1 MAKKKQQKLELT
13 WIGKGDE
20 PTLEP
25 RILIENPEYSYG
37 DSNSDNMLIHG
48 DNLLALKALEQD
60 YAGKIKCIY
69 IDPPYNTGSRIDAD
83 GKEVGYE
90 DGIEHSEWLS
100 MMKPRLELLKN
111 LLHEDGTLAV
121 QIDDNEYA
129 RLYML
134 LLEVFHSQKNLKTI
148 CVKMSEATGVKMA
161 HVVNSGRIPK
171 LKEYIIVA
179 RKNGIKNLFVERI
192 PKDKWDNEYKIFGQ
206 GVTKKEVILVKEI
219 MNNKDATDEDIIIA
233 DSICSKFTF
242 ASINELY
249 QLEKVN
255 TVEDKLRVKYEN
267 SWRIF
272 RDVATTGGAK
282 SITDEKRKLNTN
294 SSFLIITPQKKKYLI
309 KSGYNSEASQPRI
322 KLLFADDYLTI
333 HPGDFWQDIKTTG
346 LDNEGGVTFKKG
358 KKPEALVK
366 RVIGMASNKGDL
378 VLDSFVGSGTTS
390 AVANKMERKW
400 IGIEMGPHC
409 FSHTIPRMKNVI
421 DGNDNQGITSDVNWQ
436 GGGGFKFYEL
446 APSLLNKD
454 QYDNWVISKE
464 YNANMLAA
472 AMAKQEGFSYSPNA
486 ENYWKQGFSS
496 EQDFIYTTTQ
506 FVTVELLDQLHDQL
520 QEGDS
525 LLICA
530 KKFQP
535 ECANR
540 FGNISLKKIPQM
552 LLGKCEFAKD
562 DYSLNI
568 INLPQ
573 EDDINET
580 EEDFDNE

>member
-1 MAKKKQQKLELT
+1 
-13 WIGKGDE
+13 
-20 PTLEP
+20 
-25 RILIENPEYSYG
+25 
-37 DSNSDNMLIHG
+37 
-48 DNLLALKALEQD
+48 
-60 YAGKIKCIY
+60 
-69 IDPPYNTGSRIDAD
+69 
-83 GKEVGYE
+83 
-90 DGIEHSEWLS
+90 
-100 MMKPRLELLKN
+100 
-111 LLHEDGTLAV
+111 
-121 QIDDNEYA
+121 
-129 RLYML
+129 
-134 LLEVFHSQKNLKTI
+134 
-148 CVKMSEATGVKMA
+148 
-161 HVVNSGRIPK
+161 
-171 LKEYIIVA
+171 
-179 RKNGIKNLFVERI
+179 
-192 PKDKWDNEYKIFGQ
+192 
-206 GVTKKEVILVKEI
+206 
-219 MNNKDATDEDIIIA
+219 
-233 DSICSKFTF
+233 
-242 ASINELY
+242 
-249 QLEKVN
+249 
-255 TVEDKLRVKYEN
+255 
-267 SWRIF
+267 
-272 RDVATTGGAK
+272 
-282 SITDEKRKLNTN
+282 
-294 SSFLIITPQKKKYLI
+294 
-309 KSGYNSEASQPRI
+309 
-322 KLLFADDYLTI
+322 
-333 HPGDFWQDIKTTG
+333 
-346 LDNEGGVTFKKG
+346 
-358 KKPEALVK
+358 
-366 RVIGMASNKGDL
+366 MASNKGDL